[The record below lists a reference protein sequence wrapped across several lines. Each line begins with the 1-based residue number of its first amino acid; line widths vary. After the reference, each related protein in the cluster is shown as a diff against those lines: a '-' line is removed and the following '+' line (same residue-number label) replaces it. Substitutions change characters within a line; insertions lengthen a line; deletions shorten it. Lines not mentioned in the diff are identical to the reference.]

1 VTSIELSLHAAHK
14 ARLAR
19 FDAAANRHNTIQ
31 YFDPPA
37 PEPTATSIPPR
48 PMPPITDEQIQEA
61 HLVFE
66 QHWMNKV
73 EIIQR
78 AVLAKFP
85 DVTMADLKSQS
96 RSAKCVLPRHI
107 GMYLCKELTN
117 KSLPDIGR
125 RFGGRDHT
133 TVLSAVNKITSRL
146 IDDEEF
152 RQLVNRIRE
161 LI

>member
-1 VTSIELSLHAAHK
+1 METLEMRLHTEHK

-19 FDAAANRHNTIQ
+19 FEAAASRHNTIQ

-37 PEPTATSIPPR
+37 PEPSATS
-48 PMPPITDEQIQEA
+48 MPAITDEQIREA
-61 HLVFE
+61 HLAFD
-66 QHWMNKV
+66 QHWANKV

-85 DVTMADLKSQS
+85 DITMADIKSQS
-96 RSAKCVLPRHI
+96 RNAKCVLPRHI

-133 TVLSAVNKITSRL
+133 TVLNAVNRVTSRL
-146 IDDEEF
+146 LDDEQF

-161 LI
+161 GI

>member
-1 VTSIELSLHAAHK
+1 MSSLEMRLHAEHK

-19 FDAAANRHNTIQ
+19 FAEAATRHNTIE
-31 YFDPPA
+31 YVEPPA
-37 PEPTATSIPPR
+37 PEPTETSMPARRMAT
-48 PMPPITDEQIQEA
+48 ITDEQIKEA

-85 DVTMADLKSQS
+85 DVTLADIKSQS

-107 GMYLCKELTN
+107 AMYLCKELTN

-133 TVLSAVNKITSRL
+133 TVLNAVNRVTSRL

-152 RQLVNRIRE
+152 RRLVNRIRE

>member
-1 VTSIELSLHAAHK
+1 MRLHTEHK
-14 ARLAR
+14 ARLGQVRSCGEPAQYDSVFRSAGAR
-19 FDAAANRHNTIQ
+19 TNRNVYTAAADASNNRRA
-31 YFDPPA
+31 D
-37 PEPTATSIPPR
+37 
-48 PMPPITDEQIQEA
+48 QEA

-85 DVTMADLKSQS
+85 DVTMADIKSQS
-96 RSAKCVLPRHI
+96 RNAKCVLPRHI

-133 TVLSAVNKITSRL
+133 TVLNAVNKITSRL